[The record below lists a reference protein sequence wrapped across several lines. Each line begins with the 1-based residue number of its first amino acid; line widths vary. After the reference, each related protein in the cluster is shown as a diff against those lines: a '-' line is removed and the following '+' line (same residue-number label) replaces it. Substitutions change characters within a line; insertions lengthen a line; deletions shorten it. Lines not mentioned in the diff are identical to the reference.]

1 MTTYYYN
8 EDATTTVN
16 GLSEAGGY
24 DGSTTA
30 TLPDAS
36 SAASRLSSVVNA
48 LQSGDI
54 LYVKKTSGE
63 ITWHASVT
71 SSTKTTDGPTR
82 ATDVGPVDVIGYGT
96 TPGDGVRPN
105 VNMGSKVWKF
115 RRAAGMIQ
123 SINFTGSYTNAG
135 MIEINDGALITQCRI
150 ESSAGPALLISDEGK
165 ADRCEL
171 INTESVG
178 TPSGYQEYAVI
189 LYPSDNAH
197 ITNCYVESRNGS
209 GGIFVRRRSGA
220 AEIRGCIINVN
231 LDVDGAGN
239 LNGHGICLESAGY
252 NRGSVMNNIIH
263 NASTGLKVDRSGTD
277 DRSPQAFCYNIFS
290 SCSNAIDGNSFYNQP
305 ANTSESRIN
314 NPMRSYSNFF
324 YANTSNSFF
333 NNETDP
339 TFLTSDPFV
348 SVATKD
354 FTITGSTVLTS
365 FGYASNFS
373 GQTGAS
379 GDTITENALV
389 PLKPTADV
397 TLPTIV
403 SFF

>member
-1 MTTYYYN
+1 MPTYYYN
-8 EDATTTVN
+8 EDATTTVD

-30 TLPDAS
+30 TLPNGS

-63 ITWHASVT
+63 ITWHASV
-71 SSTKTTDGPTR
+71 STASHSTDGPTR

-171 INTESVG
+171 INTESLAN
-178 TPSGYQEYAVI
+178 PSGSGECAVI
-189 LYPSDNAH
+189 MYASDNNH
-197 ITNCYVESRNGS
+197 ITNCYVESRNGAH
-209 GGIFVRRRSGA
+209 GIFVRRRSGA
-220 AEIRGCIINVN
+220 GEIKGCIINVN

-239 LNGHGICLESAGY
+239 SNGHGIEYESLAYG
-252 NRGSVMNNIIH
+252 RGSAMNNIIH
-263 NASTGLKVDRSGTD
+263 NASAGIQANRSGSD
-277 DRSPQAFCYNIFS
+277 DRGPQTLCHNIFS
-290 SCSNAIDGNSFYNQP
+290 SCSKAIDGDSFYNQP
-305 ANTSESRIN
+305 ANTSESRIG

-324 YANTSNSFF
+324 YANTSNSFL

-339 TFLTSDPFV
+339 TFFTSDPFV
-348 SVATKD
+348 NVTTKD
-354 FTITGSTVLTS
+354 FTIKQPNDFGFATS
-365 FGYASNFS
+365 FLQA
-373 GQTGAS
+373 GAS
-379 GDTITENALV
+379 GDTITRNSLFGIQV
-389 PLKPTADV
+389 PGEIAR
-397 TLPTIV
+397 
-403 SFF
+403 SF